1 MAIRGKDTLFT
12 ENGIVKKPVF
22 WKGVSLCG
30 KMVKGFMRDSFEKLN
45 QLLEQDQCELTG
57 IPDGFF

>member
-1 MAIRGKDTLFT
+1 VAIREKDTLFT

-30 KMVKGFMRDSFEKLN
+30 KMVRDL
-45 QLLEQDQCELTG
+45 
-57 IPDGFF
+57 